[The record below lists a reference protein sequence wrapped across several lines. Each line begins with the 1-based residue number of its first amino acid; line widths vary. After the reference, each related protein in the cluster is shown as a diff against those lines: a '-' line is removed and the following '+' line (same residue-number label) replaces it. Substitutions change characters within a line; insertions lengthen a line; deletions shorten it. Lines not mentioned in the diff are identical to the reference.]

1 MGHTLGC
8 RDIPRCMP
16 ATYRGK
22 PGPNDR
28 GLLQGL
34 TRGHLGM
41 PHPVVSTGMHQ
52 LLNHFGRG
60 LSVHHISTFCTP
72 VWALNFMMFP
82 HSGPLTISQFCIY
95 DLFFNTIAAD
105 FVWLRLKSSV
115 RLSLGLSAQ
124 QIPSPQAWVSP
135 SVAVRV
141 ATPPQAVG
149 VQPAT
154 SHNDLPLLGA
164 HTTAKQCSKG
174 VDGKTGVCCAE
185 EAIQRGGR
193 SPGSAIIV
201 VNCPT

>member
-1 MGHTLGC
+1 MSFSSIT
-8 RDIPRCMP
+8 
-16 ATYRGK
+16 
-22 PGPNDR
+22 
-28 GLLQGL
+28 
-34 TRGHLGM
+34 
-41 PHPVVSTGMHQ
+41 V
-52 LLNHFGRG
+52 
-60 LSVHHISTFCTP
+60 
-72 VWALNFMMFP
+72 
-82 HSGPLTISQFCIY
+82 
-95 DLFFNTIAAD
+95 AD

-174 VDGKTGVCCAE
+174 VDGKTGVYCAE

-201 VNCPT
+201 AGRGNKGGLKSPIGRCDDGSNPLLG